1 MAENVVKILESGF
14 INHDVKRF
22 VVEKPEGFSFI
33 PGQATDVSI
42 NLPEW
47 KDQLRP
53 FSFTSLNES
62 PYLEFIIKIYDDHNG
77 VTHQLG
83 KTNSG
88 AELILHDVFG
98 TIQYKEPGV
107 FIAGGAGITPF
118 IAIFRALHKLKKLIP
133 GNELIFSNKTEADII
148 LGEEL
153 TEMLGSAY
161 INVFT
166 RQGVIGF
173 RERRIDRNYLI
184 DNIHDFSRHFYIC
197 GPEIFVKQIVELLV
211 DLGASADTLIF
222 EQS

>member
-1 MAENVVKILESGF
+1 MAENIVKILESGF

-153 TEMLGSAY
+153 TEMLGPAY

-197 GPEIFVKQIVELLV
+197 GPAIFVKQIVELLV

-222 EQS
+222 EQ

>member
-1 MAENVVKILESGF
+1 MAEHIVKILECSY

-22 VVEKPEGFSFI
+22 ITERPPLFSFI
-33 PGQATDVSI
+33 PGQATDISI

-53 FSFTSLNES
+53 FTFTSLNKW

-77 VTHQLG
+77 VTNQLG
-83 KTNSG
+83 KTNAG

-98 TIQYKEPGV
+98 TIVYKGPGI

-118 IAIFRALHKLKKLIP
+118 IAIFRALHAAKKLLP
-133 GNELIFSNKTEADII
+133 GNALIFSNKTAEDII

-153 TEMLGSAY
+153 TKMLGPAF

-173 RERRIDRNYLI
+173 RERRIDRNFLI
-184 DNIHDFSRHFYIC
+184 ETIHDFSRHFYVC
-197 GPEIFVKQIVELLV
+197 GPEVFVKEIVELLLS
-211 DLGASADTLIF
+211 LGASADTVIF
-222 EQS
+222 EK

>member
-1 MAENVVKILESGF
+1 MAEHIVKILESGF

-22 VVEKPEGFSFI
+22 AVEKPEGFTFI

-42 NLPEW
+42 NLPDW
-47 KDQLRP
+47 KDELRP
-53 FSFTSLNES
+53 FTFTSLNEW
-62 PYLEFIIKIYDDHNG
+62 PYLEFIIKIYDDHDG

-83 KTNSG
+83 KTNNG
-88 AELILHDVFG
+88 TELILHDVYG

-118 IAIFRALHKLKKLIP
+118 IAIFRALHKVKKLLP
-133 GNELIFSNKTEADII
+133 GNELIFSNKTAADII

-153 TEMLGSAY
+153 TEMLGPSY

-184 DNIHDFSRHFYIC
+184 DNIHDFSRHFYVC
-197 GPEIFVKQIVELLV
+197 GPEIFVKQIVELLL
-211 DLGASADTLIF
+211 DLGASADTVIF
-222 EQS
+222 EQ